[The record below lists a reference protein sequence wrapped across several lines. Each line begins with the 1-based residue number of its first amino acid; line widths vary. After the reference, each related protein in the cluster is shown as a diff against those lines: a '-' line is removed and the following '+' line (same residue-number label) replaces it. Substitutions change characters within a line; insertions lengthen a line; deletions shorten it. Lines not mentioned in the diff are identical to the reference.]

1 LEAAHPDC
9 DELVLERARLRAAK
23 GDDAADDTFVHYTT
37 LKPRDAKGWA
47 YLARFLFSQGAY
59 QRADVAASL
68 VMDCDPNDPV
78 AMAVQGQLLDMK
90 GHSQEGIKLLEQAV
104 HLSVDDAEAK
114 FQLGSIH
121 DRIKHR
127 EQPVQEFT
135 EAVSINPTDARAWD
149 YLALDLEPH

>member
-1 LEAAHPDC
+1 
-9 DELVLERARLRAAK
+9 
-23 GDDAADDTFVHYTT
+23 
-37 LKPRDAKGWA
+37 LKHA
-47 YLARFLFSQGAY
+47 
-59 QRADVAASL
+59 
-68 VMDCDPNDPV
+68 
-78 AMAVQGQLLDMK
+78 
-90 GHSQEGIKLLEQAV
+90 LEQAV

-149 YLALDLEPH
+149 YLALDLESH